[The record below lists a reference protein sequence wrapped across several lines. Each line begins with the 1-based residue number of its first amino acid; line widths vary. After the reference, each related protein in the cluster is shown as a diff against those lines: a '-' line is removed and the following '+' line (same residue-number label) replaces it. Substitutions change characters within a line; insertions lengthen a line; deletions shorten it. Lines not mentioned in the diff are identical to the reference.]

1 MNAQVPV
8 INLSELVENAE
19 FICEVLVG
27 RNQMSLRVTTEDHGD
42 FLLVPVI
49 EKSPVPVEVLKEL
62 EEMQKVLETPET
74 SLAGP
79 PPLDM
84 PF

>member
-1 MNAQVPV
+1 MNQVPV
-8 INLSELVENAE
+8 INVSELGEYAE
-19 FICEVLVG
+19 FIIDVLVV
-27 RNQMSLRVTTEDHGD
+27 RNKMSLRITSDDGD
-42 FLLVPVI
+42 ALLVPVI
-49 EKSPVPVEVLKEL
+49 EKSLVPEDVLKEL

>member
-1 MNAQVPV
+1 MNQVPV
-8 INLSELVENAE
+8 INVSELGEYAE
-19 FICEVLVG
+19 FIIDALVV
-27 RNQMSLRVTTEDHGD
+27 RNKMSLRITSDDGD
-42 FLLVPVI
+42 ALLVPVI
-49 EKSPVPVEVLKEL
+49 EKSPVPEDVLKEL

>member
-1 MNAQVPV
+1 MNQVPV
-8 INLSELVENAE
+8 INVSELGEYAE
-19 FICEVLVG
+19 FIIDVLVV
-27 RNQMSLRVTTEDHGD
+27 RNKMSLRITSEDGD
-42 FLLVPVI
+42 ALLVPVI
-49 EKSPVPVEVLKEL
+49 EKSPVPEEVLKEL

>member
-1 MNAQVPV
+1 MNQVPV
-8 INLSELVENAE
+8 INLSELVDNAE

-27 RNQMSLRVTTEDHGD
+27 RNRMSLRVTTEEHGD
-42 FLLVPVI
+42 FLLVPVV
-49 EKSPVPVEVLKEL
+49 EKAPIPADVLADL
-62 EEMQKVLETPET
+62 EEMQKALESPDTG
-74 SLAGP
+74 LVGP